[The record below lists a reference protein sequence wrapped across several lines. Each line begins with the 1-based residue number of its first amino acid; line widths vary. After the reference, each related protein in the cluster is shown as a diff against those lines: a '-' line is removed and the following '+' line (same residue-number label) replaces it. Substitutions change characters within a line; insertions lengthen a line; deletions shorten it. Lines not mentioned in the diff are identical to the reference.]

1 MKIKTLY
8 ICGIMAAL
16 LSCSDSHDLDS
27 PYLNGEGKTPV
38 SVSAL
43 LDIEGGSSKTRA
55 ANKDFA
61 SADRLL
67 VYMRHVTWDGNVD
80 GERQVVTADKSPSL
94 VVLTKGSDACT
105 DYSGEDITPI
115 GTPSKPLGLSSTN
128 TRVASDLTPTIY
140 WDDFSTNAS
149 DLRTTGHY
157 LQSYYGY
164 CFNGGEG
171 AGNETGSLQ
180 QGNIAE
186 ALAPTTGVLGWSVPY
201 DQDTDA
207 DALRHA
213 DLLWSAEQTPVSYT
227 HGDANV
233 GGQHG
238 TLLLPFTHA
247 MSMVTVVL
255 TAGDGFDATA
265 FDDTWLELQGVMR
278 VGKISA
284 PDYNISGVGQGT
296 DNVGRVKMKKH
307 TPNTEAGKT
316 TCTWQAIVMPQTM
329 LTLTNTLLR
338 ICNADDNDY
347 EVKVTDAL
355 IGESGGWTDGLEE
368 GNKMKPGYNYLLKV
382 TVSKAGV
389 SVRATV
395 TDWITL
401 YAEGVGKIQFENDIT
416 HTEDITYASLR
427 SGGID
432 IYKSSTREFSSV
444 STYMLWDEVSGK
456 WTYHDPIYWAGQ
468 GDASFFRAVSPHGIT
483 PGELTQGES
492 IAHDVLWGYGCD
504 KEEDKAKV
512 GTGDEVPLTPR
523 TGNVPLHFAHAM
535 SKITVKLATNAGD
548 DAVTLDGAAV
558 SVSNL
563 ATTGVLD
570 MVTGRVTPGALTV
583 DAMSDCCAEN
593 YRVESKTCLD
603 NYCVIP
609 QGITNDAVV
618 SVKLSDGTVYKLAL
632 NTCVDSG
639 SNPITTW
646 QQGKHYIYT
655 ITLTKG
661 AVTLRA
667 LVENWVDATGNGNAE
682 LDWD

>member
-1 MKIKTLY
+1 
-8 ICGIMAAL
+8 MAAL

-468 GDASFFRAVSPHGIT
+468 GDASFFRAVSPHGT
-483 PGELTQGES
+483 SPAALSQGES

-504 KEEDKAKV
+504 KEEDTPKV
-512 GTGDEVPLTPR
+512 GTSEEVPLTPR
-523 TGNVPLHFAHAM
+523 TGNVPLRFVHAM
-535 SKITVKLATNAGD
+535 SKITVKLATSTLADGVTPAD
-548 DAVTLDGAAV
+548 DAVTLDGASV
-558 SVSNL
+558 SVSWL

-570 MVTGRVTPGALTV
+570 MVTGKVTNGTLTEEALK
-583 DAMSDCCAEN
+583 DCCAASHP
-593 YRVESKTCLD
+593 VDGKTALKD
-603 NYCVIP
+603 YCVIP
-609 QGITNDAVV
+609 QDITNDAVV
-618 SVKLSDGTVYKLAL
+618 TVTLHDGTVYKLRL

-639 SNPITTW
+639 GNPITTW

-667 LVENWVDATGNGNAE
+667 LVKDWVDATGNGNAE